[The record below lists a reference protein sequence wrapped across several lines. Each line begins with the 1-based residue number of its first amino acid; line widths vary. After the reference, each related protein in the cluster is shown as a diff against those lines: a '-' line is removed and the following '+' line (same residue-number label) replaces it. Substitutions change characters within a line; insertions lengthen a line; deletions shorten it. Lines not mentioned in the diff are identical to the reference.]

1 MRCDTLA
8 SELWDALRAIG
19 RAEQGTIAA
28 LAALGGLVGV
38 RGRAPERGTIAALV
52 ALGGLVDGEG
62 KRRSGGL

>member
-8 SELWDALRAIG
+8 QRAMEALRAIG

-38 RGRAPERGTIAALV
+38 RG
-52 ALGGLVDGEG
+52 DH
-62 KRRSGGL
+62 